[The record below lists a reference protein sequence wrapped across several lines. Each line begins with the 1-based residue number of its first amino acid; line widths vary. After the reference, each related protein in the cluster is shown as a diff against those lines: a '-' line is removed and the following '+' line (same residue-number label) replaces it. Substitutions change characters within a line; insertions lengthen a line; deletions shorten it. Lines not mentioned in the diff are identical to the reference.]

1 MVKRSRSKRPVPG
14 KYSFYLNVRVAIQ
27 ICLSMDENVYNIMI
41 ISVIKV
47 MKVLQGVV
55 AEDSEEDHEALGE
68 AVEEAVEEEDVEV
81 EDVAASVVATEHA
94 TIATR
99 RVILPENAQNRTNGI
114 DKPRCC
120 TITEKS
126 FHSSFYEYCTAKYLT
141 IEAW

>member
-1 MVKRSRSKRPVPG
+1 
-14 KYSFYLNVRVAIQ
+14 
-27 ICLSMDENVYNIMI
+27 
-41 ISVIKV
+41 

-81 EDVAASVVATEHA
+81 EIEVEDVEDLVAATEPA

-99 RVILPENAQNRTNGI
+99 RVILQENAQNRTNVT

-120 TITEKS
+120 TITEKKFPFLLLWILYSLVFYNWSLVVKIS
-126 FHSSFYEYCTAKYLT
+126 FRHRCCYCLS
-141 IEAW
+141 

>member
-1 MVKRSRSKRPVPG
+1 MLQFKK
-14 KYSFYLNVRVAIQ
+14 L
-27 ICLSMDENVYNIMI
+27 CLSMDENAYNIMLILI
-41 ISVIKV
+41 IEV

-81 EDVAASVVATEHA
+81 EIEVEDAADSVAATEPA

-99 RVILPENAQNRTNGI
+99 RVILQENAQNRTNVT

-126 FHSSFYEYCTAKYLT
+126 FHSSFYEYCTAWCFT

>member
-1 MVKRSRSKRPVPG
+1 
-14 KYSFYLNVRVAIQ
+14 
-27 ICLSMDENVYNIMI
+27 MDENAYNIMLI
-41 ISVIKV
+41 LITKV

-81 EDVAASVVATEHA
+81 EIEVEDVEDLVAATEPA

-99 RVILPENAQNRTNGI
+99 RVILQENAQNRTNVT

-126 FHSSFYEYCTAKYLT
+126 FHSSFYEYCTAWCFT